1 MTRQPKT
8 WPVELLGPKGDCEG
22 WIIDS
27 WQHREGKWFT
37 KLRDTELRLIGGMQK
52 DGCLPLKKYI
62 GEGATEREAVGD
74 TLEAINSYL
83 KEKQRGWSARLV

>member
-1 MTRQPKT
+1 MIRQPKT

-37 KLRDTELRLIGGMQK
+37 KLQDTELQVIGGLQK
-52 DGCLPLKKYI
+52 DGGLTLKEYI

-74 TLEAINSYL
+74 MLEAINSYL